1 MSISLLI
8 ILAILLLVLAFIIF
22 RVIVRRDYRKKG
34 KLGWFA
40 AFMEFIIF
48 AAHVNSAYLFLP
60 VDWPSIPKLP
70 DNRFLVILGLCLFG
84 FGLLLVLFSMS
95 YLGFKKAFGQKVDG
109 LKQIGLYR
117 MTRNPQII
125 FYSILIAGLAI
136 IWLSWYS
143 FVWVILYF
151 IIAHWMIITEEEHL
165 RNVFGKPYEQY
176 CQQVPRYLWK

>member
-1 MSISLLI
+1 MPISLLI
-8 ILAILLLVLAFIIF
+8 LSAIFLLTLAHIIF
-22 RVIVRRDYRKKG
+22 RGIVRRDYRKNG

-40 AFMEFIIF
+40 SFLEFVIF
-48 AAHVNSAYLFLP
+48 AAHINSAYLFLP
-60 VDWPSIPKLP
+60 SDWPTIPKIP
-70 DNRFLVILGLCLFG
+70 DNRFQAILGLCFFG
-84 FGLLLVLFSMS
+84 IGLLLVLFSMS
-95 YLGFKKAFGQKVDG
+95 YLGFKKAFGQKVNG
-109 LKQIGLYR
+109 LKQTGLYS

-176 CQQVPRYLWK
+176 CQQVPRYLWR